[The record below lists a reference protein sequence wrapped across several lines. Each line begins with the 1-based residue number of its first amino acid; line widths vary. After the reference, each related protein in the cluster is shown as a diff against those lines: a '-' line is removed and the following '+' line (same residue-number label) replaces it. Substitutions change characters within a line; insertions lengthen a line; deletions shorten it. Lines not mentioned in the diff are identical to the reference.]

1 MGLQAYQQ
9 TAQRTEDPLSLEY
22 RLFGQVTRALMAAS
36 EADPKDF
43 ATRIDALG
51 WNRQMWSTLAGACTD
66 EANSLPPQVRANI
79 ISLSIFVSR
88 HTSEV
93 MRGDEDFSTLIDLNK
108 MMMQG
113 LGGPVAEPT
122 AQPA

>member
-9 TAQRTEDPLSLEY
+9 ATQRAESPRSLEY

-36 EADPKDF
+36 EADPTDL

-51 WNRQMWSTLAGACTD
+51 WNRQLWSTMSALCQEGD
-66 EANSLPPQVRANI
+66 NGLPPQVRANI
-79 ISLSIFVSR
+79 VSLSLFVSR
-88 HTSEV
+88 HTSQV
-93 MRGDEDFSTLIDLNK
+93 MAGEEDFETLIDINR

-113 LGGPVAEPT
+113 LGGGAPENQA
-122 AQPA
+122 A

>member
-9 TAQRTEDPLSLEY
+9 TAQRTESPRSLEY
-22 RLFGQVTRALMAAS
+22 RLFGQVTRALIAAS
-36 EADPKDF
+36 QSDPKDF

-51 WNRQMWSTLAGACTD
+51 WNRQVWATMAGACSD
-66 EANSLPPQVRANI
+66 SANGLPPQVRANI
-79 ISLSIFVSR
+79 ISLSLFVSR

-93 MRGDEDFSTLIDLNK
+93 MKGDEDFETLIDLNK

-113 LGGPVAEPT
+113 LGGGE
-122 AQPA
+122 AQGAPA

>member
-9 TAQRTEDPLSLEY
+9 TAQRTESPRSLEY

-36 EADPKDF
+36 ETDPKDF

-51 WNRQMWSTLAGACTD
+51 WNRQVWAALAATCSAPD
-66 EANSLPPQVRANI
+66 NALPPQVRANI
-79 ISLSIFVSR
+79 ISLSLFVSR
-88 HTSEV
+88 HTSVV
-93 MRGDEDFSTLIDLNK
+93 MKGEDDFETLIDLNR

-113 LGGPVAEPT
+113 LSGEPASEPT
-122 AQPA
+122 AA

>member
-9 TAQRTEDPLSLEY
+9 TAQRTESPRSLEY

-36 EADPKDF
+36 ETDPKDF

-51 WNRQMWSTLAGACTD
+51 WNRQMWAALAATCTD
-66 EANSLPPQVRANI
+66 TDNALPPQVRANI
-79 ISLSIFVSR
+79 ISLSRFVSR
-88 HTSEV
+88 HTSVV
-93 MRGDEDFSTLIDLNK
+93 MKGDDDFQTLIDLNR

-113 LGGPVAEPT
+113 LSGEAAGEPS
-122 AQPA
+122 AA

>member
-9 TAQRTEDPLSLEY
+9 TAQRTEDSRSIEY
-22 RLFGQVTRALMAAS
+22 RLFGQVTRALIVAS

-51 WNRQMWSTLAGACTD
+51 WNRQMWSTLAGACSD
-66 EANSLPPQVRANI
+66 EANALPQQVRANI
-79 ISLSIFVSR
+79 ISLSLFVSR

-93 MRGDEDFSTLIDLNK
+93 MKGDEDFSTLIDLNR

-113 LGGPVAEPT
+113 LGGAPSEA
-122 AQPA
+122 A